1 MKSMMRVTSLK
12 ASSTSSRNKL
22 LQDQANFVITS
33 SRALPI
39 DPHASP
45 LPSSRRQTYVHSIL
59 IYPRLST
66 TSRASR
72 VFHIYR
78 EADVEFNS
86 EWLPAWFSYR
96 CFTVEKLIRLSE
108 RVILF
113 TRTVRI
119 GRRRQRLITEWR
131 EWRFAEAK
139 KSRPFD
145 VKWILEE
152 ASGVHVACLLVFPI
166 ACVTLFSSVQVAVW
180 FRRVSALLPF
190 KPLCMSTVTRE
201 RTLSLCLSGFLLFRF
216 ILLSLYLS
224 PFLRY
229 PLELAV

>member
-12 ASSTSSRNKL
+12 ASSTSSRNKF
-22 LQDQANFVITS
+22 LQDQANSVITS

-113 TRTVRI
+113 TRTDWKEEAKVDYGMEGVEIRRSEEKQALWREVDPRGGVRSPR
-119 GRRRQRLITEWR
+119 GLPARFSNCLCHPLLLSAGCRLIST
-131 EWRFAEAK
+131 RFR
-139 KSRPFD
+139 S
-145 VKWILEE
+145 
-152 ASGVHVACLLVFPI
+152 
-166 ACVTLFSSVQVAVW
+166 VTV
-180 FRRVSALLPF
+180 
-190 KPLCMSTVTRE
+190 
-201 RTLSLCLSGFLLFRF
+201 
-216 ILLSLYLS
+216 
-224 PFLRY
+224 
-229 PLELAV
+229 

>member
-1 MKSMMRVTSLK
+1 MISYMIDRTSDIYKCWILLQNNKLNVCTVSRKRNRPLIKSMMRVTSLK

-22 LQDQANFVITS
+22 LQDQANSVITS

-45 LPSSRRQTYVHSIL
+45 LPSSRRQTYIHSIL

-78 EADVEFNS
+78 EADVESNS
-86 EWLPAWFSYR
+86 EWLPPWFSYR

-119 GRRRQRLITEWR
+119 GRRRQRLITE
-131 EWRFAEAK
+131 
-139 KSRPFD
+139 
-145 VKWILEE
+145 
-152 ASGVHVACLLVFPI
+152 
-166 ACVTLFSSVQVAVW
+166 
-180 FRRVSALLPF
+180 
-190 KPLCMSTVTRE
+190 
-201 RTLSLCLSGFLLFRF
+201 
-216 ILLSLYLS
+216 
-224 PFLRY
+224 
-229 PLELAV
+229 